1 VEAETLIPPTFDSRT
16 TTACWNSDNQSMALS
31 DLRTGT
37 PNLWLVSVFH
47 HVPDK
52 QVTHF
57 NSGTLWSCAYS
68 ADGKWLAFGRG
79 NSQRDVVL
87 FTAGK

>member
-1 VEAETLIPPTFDSRT
+1 MIGETISI
-16 TTACWNSDNQSMALS
+16 TASWKSWGGGGMAWS
-31 DLRTGT
+31 IK
-37 PNLWLVSVFH
+37 PSY
-47 HVPDK
+47 
-52 QVTHF
+52 F

-79 NSQRDVVL
+79 NSQSDVVL